1 MLPRWLASLT
11 SLPFPVMMIV
21 GVLVGKK
28 MYSLLKYLFTMLI
41 ALFMYKN
48 KAGKASGGSADSL
61 VGTVWERFCS
71 LCISH
76 DVIV

>member
-41 ALFMYKN
+41 ALFMYK
-48 KAGKASGGSADSL
+48 D
-61 VGTVWERFCS
+61 
-71 LCISH
+71 
-76 DVIV
+76 

>member
-11 SLPFPVMMIV
+11 SLPIPVMMIV

-48 KAGKASGGSADSL
+48 KAGKASGGSDSL

-76 DVIV
+76 VIV

>member
-11 SLPFPVMMIV
+11 SLPIPVMMIV

-41 ALFMYKN
+41 ALFMYKD
-48 KAGKASGGSADSL
+48 KAGKSSCSSNSL
-61 VGTVWERFCS
+61 V
-71 LCISH
+71 
-76 DVIV
+76 